1 MLKWAYKFWKSWY
14 ETHFTKRM
22 FYTFTMMIFEKN
34 LESKSVF
41 TQDVEEDEIR
51 EWDWKQNV
59 WDGNKTKD
67 LLTKWIEF
75 KDVRTS
81 FENWNWM
88 EGISE
93 KLTPNP

>member
-1 MLKWAYKFWKSWY
+1 
-14 ETHFTKRM
+14 
-22 FYTFTMMIFEKN
+22 MMIFEKN

-67 LLTKWIEF
+67 LL
-75 KDVRTS
+75 
-81 FENWNWM
+81 
-88 EGISE
+88 
-93 KLTPNP
+93 

>member
-1 MLKWAYKFWKSWY
+1 
-14 ETHFTKRM
+14 
-22 FYTFTMMIFEKN
+22 MIFEKN